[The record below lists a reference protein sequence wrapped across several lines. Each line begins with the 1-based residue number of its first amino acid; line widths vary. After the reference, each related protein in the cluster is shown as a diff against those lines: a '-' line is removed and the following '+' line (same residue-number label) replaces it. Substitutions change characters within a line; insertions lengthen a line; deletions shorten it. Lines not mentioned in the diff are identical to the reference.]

1 MALIVQKYG
10 GSSVA
15 DADKIKNVANRI
27 INTKKQGNQVVVI
40 VSAMGDS
47 TDELIELAKRVNP
60 TPPKREMDMLLS
72 TGEQV
77 SIALLAMAIQ
87 AMGENVV
94 SLTGAQA
101 GIKTNDFYSKA
112 KIVDIDSKR
121 IKNELDM
128 GNILIVAGFQG
139 INEKND
145 ITTLGRGGSDTT
157 AVAIAA
163 SLKADICEIYTDVDG
178 VYSADPRI
186 VKNAKKIS
194 EISYDEMLILAAQG
208 SKVLNPR
215 CVELGKIYKV
225 QIHVRSSFN
234 LNEGTI
240 VKEVGSLEKDRVVT
254 GIAHDYDVVKMAIF
268 GIPDKPGI
276 AKTIFKALAD
286 CKINVSVISQSSA
299 ELGVNNISFIIEKDS
314 KEEAIEVLE
323 KTLIQLDGKKITT
336 MEHLASVT
344 VVGAGIITNPGV
356 AADMFEVLGDNNI
369 NIEMISTSEVSV
381 TTIISAK
388 DCEKAVNLLAKY
400 FDIVDIQE

>member
-47 TDELIELAKRVNP
+47 TDELIDLAKKVNSS
-60 TPPKREMDMLLS
+60 PPKREMDMLLS

-87 AMGENVV
+87 AMGEKVV

-121 IKNELDM
+121 IKNELDI

-139 INEKND
+139 VNEKND

-194 EISYDEMLILAAQG
+194 EISYNEMLILAAQG

-240 VKEVGSLEKDRVVT
+240 VKEVGSLKKDNCT
-254 GIAHDYDVVKMAIF
+254 
-268 GIPDKPGI
+268 
-276 AKTIFKALAD
+276 
-286 CKINVSVISQSSA
+286 
-299 ELGVNNISFIIEKDS
+299 
-314 KEEAIEVLE
+314 
-323 KTLIQLDGKKITT
+323 
-336 MEHLASVT
+336 
-344 VVGAGIITNPGV
+344 
-356 AADMFEVLGDNNI
+356 
-369 NIEMISTSEVSV
+369 
-381 TTIISAK
+381 
-388 DCEKAVNLLAKY
+388 
-400 FDIVDIQE
+400 